1 MAIAEE
7 NEFKGNPVLSLKN
20 TEKDRYPFT
29 FGVKK
34 AQLILEHIEDIEKF
48 VEKNATEEQPAPP
61 EPAEE

>member
-34 AQLILEHIEDIEKF
+34 AQLILEHIADIEKF
-48 VEKNATEEQPAPP
+48 VEKHAEEEQPPPPP
-61 EPAEE
+61 EPEE